1 MKPPAFQYHDPKT
14 LAEAVGLLGSLDNA
28 KLLAGGQSLMPMLN
42 MRFVLPDHV
51 IDLNL
56 VEGMSGIKETG
67 GALEIGAMTRQRDL
81 EFSDLVKAKC
91 PLLHQAIMH
100 IGHRQT
106 RNRGTIGGSLCHLD
120 PAAELV
126 SVCAAHDATVSA
138 AGPNGTREIAFADF
152 PAGYLTPAIELN
164 EIVTTIRIPLW
175 PAGHKAAF
183 IEFSRRHGDFAIVS
197 AAALL
202 QIDGG
207 KITRASLT
215 LGGVAVAPVRATE
228 VEQAITGQAPS
239 SELFAKLAK
248 AAARSTRWPTSTPRR
263 TTASTS
269 PPCCR
274 AARWRRPPG
283 LPTTRR
289 GTGRIRCKRRQFLAA
304 AGAWWRLRLRCR
316 SPRARSRRCR
326 WSGFSAA
333 PLADADQHLVPR
345 VPPGPEGSRLRR
357 GPERRDRISLCGQ
370 SIRSPAGAGGRTD
383 SPAGAVMV
391 ANSLAGACGQGRNHD
406 GADRLRDRRRSG
418 QGRPCR
424 ELQSAGRQCYRR
436 GVSFRRAW
444 AKRLELLRQLVPK
457 TIDDWHR

>member
-14 LAEAVGLLGSLDNA
+14 LAEAVGLLGTLDNA

-56 VEGMSGIKETG
+56 VEGMSGIKESS

-126 SVCAAHDATVSA
+126 SVCAAHDATVTV

-183 IEFSRRHGDFAIVS
+183 VEFARRHGDFAIVS

-207 KITRASLT
+207 KISRASVT
-215 LGGVAVAPVRATE
+215 VGGVAVAPVRATE
-228 VEQAITGQAPS
+228 VEQAITGQAPAS
-239 SELFAKLAK
+239 DLFAKACESCRSIDAMADIHASADYRQHLAAVLSRRALEK
-248 AAARSTRWPTSTPRR
+248 AA
-263 TTASTS
+263 
-269 PPCCR
+269 
-274 AARWRRPPG
+274 G
-283 LPTTRR
+283 
-289 GTGRIRCKRRQFLAA
+289 
-304 AGAWWRLRLRCR
+304 
-316 SPRARSRRCR
+316 
-326 WSGFSAA
+326 
-333 PLADADQHLVPR
+333 LADNAPW
-345 VPPGPEGSRLRR
+345 
-357 GPERRDRISLCGQ
+357 
-370 SIRSPAGAGGRTD
+370 
-383 SPAGAVMV
+383 
-391 ANSLAGACGQGRNHD
+391 N
-406 GADRLRDRRRSG
+406 
-418 QGRPCR
+418 
-424 ELQSAGRQCYRR
+424 
-436 GVSFRRAW
+436 RA
-444 AKRLELLRQLVPK
+444 
-457 TIDDWHR
+457 H

>member
-14 LAEAVGLLGSLDNA
+14 LAEAVGLLGTLDNA

-56 VEGMSGIKETG
+56 VEGMSGIKESG

-126 SVCAAHDATVSA
+126 SVAAAHDATVVV

-175 PAGHKAAF
+175 PAGHNAAF
-183 IEFSRRHGDFAIVS
+183 IEFARRHGDFAIVS

-207 KITRASLT
+207 RITRASLT
-215 LGGVAVAPVRATE
+215 VGGVAVAPVRASE
-228 VEQAITGQAPS
+228 VEKAITGQVPT
-239 SELFAKLAK
+239 SELFAKACESCRSFEAMADIHASADYRQHLAAVLSRRALEK
-248 AAARSTRWPTSTPRR
+248 AA
-263 TTASTS
+263 
-269 PPCCR
+269 
-274 AARWRRPPG
+274 G
-283 LPTTRR
+283 
-289 GTGRIRCKRRQFLAA
+289 
-304 AGAWWRLRLRCR
+304 
-316 SPRARSRRCR
+316 
-326 WSGFSAA
+326 
-333 PLADADQHLVPR
+333 LADNAPW
-345 VPPGPEGSRLRR
+345 
-357 GPERRDRISLCGQ
+357 
-370 SIRSPAGAGGRTD
+370 
-383 SPAGAVMV
+383 
-391 ANSLAGACGQGRNHD
+391 N
-406 GADRLRDRRRSG
+406 
-418 QGRPCR
+418 
-424 ELQSAGRQCYRR
+424 
-436 GVSFRRAW
+436 RA
-444 AKRLELLRQLVPK
+444 
-457 TIDDWHR
+457 H